1 MIMWAKSAKDKDA
14 PCIAE
19 NSGLASRCPR
29 YLIASMKEGCT
40 KCEPL
45 CWSNEFVHNNLR
57 IMLSFKKKLANKLIW
72 HVFSISIV
80 GLETVTTIG
89 QIGTSYC

>member
-57 IMLSFKKKLANKLIW
+57 IMLSFKKN
-72 HVFSISIV
+72 S
-80 GLETVTTIG
+80 
-89 QIGTSYC
+89 QINSFGMYFLSRSWVWKP